1 MEKDLEARI
10 RRMSRHLGE
19 EAIARAL
26 NMEIDLVR
34 AVLTGDARKVI
45 EEEKRPGVTVT
56 QYLKPAFRQ
65 RVIYIARVKGGIGAT
80 TLALN
85 LAWRVSEK
93 ARVLVIDTQASI
105 FDQTV
110 FSDLLDFARADPYSL
125 AENGSEICELADNL
139 HYLPYSPKVYKHEL
153 EQIVLEARQDYDA
166 IIVDLPVVDNTSAL
180 KSAMVA
186 VYLYGGGGA
195 EGVRIC
201 RLAEESDKKAIFVS
215 LVPKHPLSREAK
227 WIYLPKS
234 DRSGVFDARSPAGK
248 AVIEIV
254 GSIWGRELLESP
266 REGLLGK
273 ILGK

>member
-1 MEKDLEARI
+1 MGGIESKI
-10 RRMSRHLGE
+10 KRMSQHLDD

-26 NMEIDLVR
+26 NVEVDLVR
-34 AVLTGDARKVI
+34 GVLDGEAQVI
-45 EEEKRPGVTVT
+45 LEERRSGGVNITT
-56 QYLKPAFRQ
+56 FAKPAFRQ
-65 RVIYIARVKGGIGAT
+65 RVIYIARVKGGVGAT
-80 TLALN
+80 TLMLN
-85 LAWRVSEK
+85 LAWRVSDK

-125 AENGSEICELADNL
+125 AENGLEICELADNL
-139 HYLPYSPKVYKHEL
+139 HYLPYSPEVYRHDL
-153 EQIVLEARQDYDA
+153 DQIVLEARQDYDA
-166 IIVDLPVVDNTSAL
+166 IIVDLPVVDNASYL

-201 RLAEESDKKAIFVS
+201 RLAEESDKKAVFVS
-215 LVPKHPLSREAK
+215 LVPKHQLSHEAK

-248 AVIEIV
+248 AVAEII

>member
-1 MEKDLEARI
+1 MGGIESKI
-10 RRMSRHLGE
+10 KRMSQHLDD

-26 NMEIDLVR
+26 NVEVDLVR
-34 AVLTGDARKVI
+34 GVLDGEAQVI
-45 EEEKRPGVTVT
+45 LEERRSGGVNITT
-56 QYLKPAFRQ
+56 FAKPAFRQ
-65 RVIYIARVKGGIGAT
+65 RVIYIARVKGGVGAT
-80 TLALN
+80 TLMLN
-85 LAWRVSEK
+85 LAWRVSDK

-125 AENGSEICELADNL
+125 AENGLEICELADNL
-139 HYLPYSPKVYKHEL
+139 HYLPYSPEVYRHDL
-153 EQIVLEARQDYDA
+153 DQIVLEARQDYDA

-201 RLAEESDKKAIFVS
+201 RLAEESDKKAVFVS
-215 LVPKHPLSREAK
+215 LVPKHQLSHEAK

-248 AVIEIV
+248 AVAEII